1 MGKSSNKKE
10 DDGLTVQ
17 KPKLQAVLLADPFLT
32 PQQGKSFKPL
42 TLDGPKMLC
51 PLNNVALIEH
61 SLDFVATQG
70 VEQVYVVCTQ
80 DEMEDYLQ
88 ETKKLVHFA
97 MELVVIKD
105 SSLTNAGDALRELYK
120 RNVVQS
126 DPFLLLFGDCITN
139 MDLGSDLHGAM
150 KAHLDRRSKDSASIM
165 TIVLKEKS
173 PSSPSAVGM
182 EPAMDDLIVGM
193 DSDTHRV
200 LLYDNESN
208 NKTVKM
214 PCSFFKVQSTIE
226 VRDDLMDT
234 GVCICSPDVLGRFE
248 DEFDYLHI
256 SRDFVHNSVAEEEE
270 GLQTRIHA
278 HILPTNSYAVRVLD
292 EAIYHSVSRDLLRR
306 WCYPVVPDN
315 YNQPRT
321 KEESNSPYATPQRR
335 YKVVSQIQQ
344 PPQLYTYREI
354 THPSK
359 VGRTSTITG
368 PGMLGCG
375 GSIAEGATVLA
386 SVVGN
391 HVYVHDNA
399 TIQSSHLWDN
409 VEVLANATII
419 ESIVSQDCIIGEG
432 ALVQKGC
439 VLGKG
444 VVIGKGVTVPEF
456 TRITLQEDADD
467 DGFGDDGDWGD
478 EDDNGD
484 GDEKDTDTA
493 KGGSDASHEGND
505 GSPQTDVGVVGKD
518 GSGHVWVYTHEDD
531 DDSDDEDAL
540 VVTGTEKM
548 KMQSIGYDP
557 SSYWKKRVEYQAESE
572 EDGLSQAGGPTEDEQ
587 MDAHAFSMMTDNA
600 FTFEDTPTATTVAPV
615 VFGRQKGVDVV
626 KEMKEICLE
635 FEETSPME
643 NLAIELN
650 SYKFS
655 QNAAYSDCTR
665 ASTLAMVDRLEIT
678 ADMKDGKL
686 VSSLKSRLEFWGPLL
701 QKMSIG
707 VDEEKS
713 ILYGVEQVAIQE
725 NSPVATKLS
734 AGLSFRFVLQTLHDE
749 EVLSEEAILSWAA
762 ERKDEPKDSALGKLF
777 QLKSIQDFL
786 EWLEE
791 EDDDEDSD
799 DDESGE
805 SGSEAGHTDDD
816 AEHSV

>member
-1 MGKSSNKKE
+1 MGKSSKQK
-10 DDGLTVQ
+10 DDDVVVAVQ

-32 PQQGKSFKPL
+32 PQQGKAFKPL

-51 PLNNVALIEH
+51 PLNNMALIEH

-70 VEQVYVVCTQ
+70 VEQVFVVCTQ
-80 DEMEDYLQ
+80 DEMEEYLQ
-88 ETKKLVHFA
+88 ETKKMVHFA

-105 SSLTNAGDALRELYK
+105 TSLTNAGDALRELYK

-139 MDLGSDLHGAM
+139 MDLGSEMHGAM
-150 KAHLDRRSKDSASIM
+150 KAHLDRRSKDSASLM
-165 TIVLKEKS
+165 TIILKEKP
-173 PSSPSAVGM
+173 PSSPSAVGTG
-182 EPAMDDLIVGM
+182 PATDDLIVGL
-193 DSDTHRV
+193 DSDTNRV
-200 LLYDNESN
+200 LQYDNDAN

-214 PCSFFKVQSTIE
+214 PCSFFKVHSTIE
-226 VRDDLMDT
+226 IRDDLMDT

-256 SRDFVHNSVAEEEE
+256 SQDFVHNSVAEEEE

-278 HILPTNSYAVRVLD
+278 HVLPTNTYAARVLD
-292 EAIYHSVSRDLLRR
+292 EATYHSISSDLLRR

-315 YNQPRT
+315 YHQSRTDDANSLYAKPR
-321 KEESNSPYATPQRR
+321 RR
-335 YKVVSQIQQ
+335 YKVVSQVQH
-344 PPQLYTYREI
+344 PPQLFTYREI

-359 VGRTSTITG
+359 VGRNGTITG

-375 GSIAEGATVLA
+375 GSIAEGANVLA

-391 HVYVHDNA
+391 DVYVHDNA

-409 VEVLANATII
+409 VEVGANATII
-419 ESIVSQDCIIGEG
+419 ESIVSQDCVIGEG
-432 ALVQKGC
+432 ALVKRGC

-444 VVIGKGVTVPEF
+444 VVIGKGAIVPEF
-456 TRITLQEDADD
+456 TRITLQEDDEED
-467 DGFGDDGDWGD
+467 EFGDDGDWGD
-478 EDDNGD
+478 DTNINNGK
-484 GDEKDTDTA
+484 ETDHAQST
-493 KGGSDASHEGND
+493 DAGQGND
-505 GSPQTDVGVVGKD
+505 ESPQTAVNVVGKD
-518 GSGHVWVYTHEDD
+518 GSGHVWVYTHDEDD
-531 DDSDDEDAL
+531 ESDDEEDL
-540 VVTGTEKM
+540 VVTSTDTM

-557 SSYWKKRVEYQAESE
+557 SLYWSKREEYQAEPE
-572 EDGLSQAGGPTEDEQ
+572 DDGLSQGGGPTEDEQ
-587 MDAHAFSMMTDNA
+587 MDAHAFSMMTDDA
-600 FTFEDTPTATTVAPV
+600 FTFEDIPTATTATPV

-686 VSSLKSRLEFWGPLL
+686 VSSLKARLEFWGPLL

-707 VDEEKS
+707 IEEEKS
-713 ILYGVEQVAIQE
+713 ILYGLEQVAIQE

-734 AGLSFRFVLQTLHDE
+734 SGLSFRFVLQTLHDE

-762 ERKDEPKDSALGKLF
+762 ERKEEPKDSAVGNLF
-777 QLKSIQDFL
+777 QLKSIQEFL

-791 EDDDEDSD
+791 EDEEDSD
-799 DDESGE
+799 DDSDE
-805 SGSEAGHTDDD
+805 SGSASGLTDDD
-816 AEHSV
+816 AEHSA

>member
-1 MGKSSNKKE
+1 MGKSSNKK
-10 DDGLTVQ
+10 DDDVDAAQ

-51 PLNNVALIEH
+51 PLNNMALIEH

-80 DEMEDYLQ
+80 DEMEEYLQ
-88 ETKKLVHFA
+88 ETKKLSHFA
-97 MELVVIKD
+97 MELIVIKD
-105 SSLTNAGDALRELYK
+105 TSLTNAGDALRELYK

-139 MDLGSDLHGAM
+139 MDLGSDLYGAM
-150 KAHLDRRSKDSASIM
+150 KAHLERRSKDSASIM
-165 TIVLKEKS
+165 TIILKEKS

-182 EPAMDDLIVGM
+182 EPATDDLIVGM
-193 DSDTHRV
+193 DSDTNR
-200 LLYDNESN
+200 
-208 NKTVKM
+208 VKM
-214 PCSFFKVQSTIE
+214 PCSFFKVHSTVE

-278 HILPTNSYAVRVLD
+278 LILPTNTYAARVLD
-292 EAIYHSVSRDLLRR
+292 EATYHCISRDLLRR

-315 YNQPRT
+315 YHQPRT
-321 KEESNSPYATPQRR
+321 EADSSLYAKPQRR
-335 YKVVSQIQQ
+335 YKVISQVQQ
-344 PPQLYTYREI
+344 PPQLYNYREI

-391 HVYVHDNA
+391 NVYVHDNA
-399 TIQSSHLWDN
+399 TVQSSHLWDN

-419 ESIVSQDCIIGEG
+419 ESIVSQDCVIGEG
-432 ALVQKGC
+432 AMVNKGC

-456 TRITLQEDADD
+456 TRITLKEDDED

-478 EDDNGD
+478 DDDDDEDDDQNK
-484 GDEKDTDTA
+484 ETDNA
-493 KGGSDASHEGND
+493 QSGNAGQGND
-505 GSPQTDVGVVGKD
+505 GSPQTDAAVVGKD
-518 GSGHVWVYTHEDD
+518 GAGHVWVYTLDD
-531 DDSDDEDAL
+531 DDESDDEDGYL
-540 VVTGTEKM
+540 VVTSTDKM

-557 SSYWKKRVEYQAESE
+557 SLYWSKREEYQAETE
-572 EDGLSQAGGPTEDEQ
+572 DDGLSQDGGPTEDEQ
-587 MDAHAFSMMTDNA
+587 MDAHAFSMMTDDA
-600 FTFEDTPTATTVAPV
+600 FTFEDTPTATMASSSAPV

-686 VSSLKSRLEFWGPLL
+686 VSSLKSRLAFWGPLL

-707 VDEEKS
+707 MDEEKS
-713 ILYGVEQVAIQE
+713 ILYGLEQVAIQE
-725 NSPVATKLS
+725 NSPVAAKLS
-734 AGLSFRFVLQTLHDE
+734 TGLSFRFVLQTLHDE

-762 ERKDEPKDSALGKLF
+762 ERKGEPEDSALGKLF

-791 EDDDEDSD
+791 DDDDEDSD
-799 DDESGE
+799 DESE
-805 SGSEAGHTDDD
+805 SEAGHTDDD
-816 AEHSV
+816 AEHSA